1 MPNSMDET
9 HHTRVVVRVEELDA
23 NGDCIDVP
31 SEQVLADF
39 PDDQNEE
46 YAGMQSDNFYND
58 VIKKCMG
65 RV

>member
-1 MPNSMDET
+1 MPMDET
-9 HHTRVVVRVEELDA
+9 YHTRVVVRVEELDG

-31 SEQVLADF
+31 SEQVIADF

-46 YAGMQSDNFYND
+46 YAGIQSDNLFND
-58 VIKKCMG
+58 IVKQFIG

>member
-1 MPNSMDET
+1 MAQSMDET
-9 HHTRVVVRVEELDA
+9 YHTRVVVRVEEVDGEG
-23 NGDCIDVP
+23 NCIDVP

-46 YAGMQSDNFYND
+46 YAGLKSDDFYND
-58 VIKKCMG
+58 VITKCMR